1 MKPDLSPA
9 FIPSEKK
16 HFLKLIDGTKKPFTW
31 ISFSYSYWKTALAI
45 LLVITTFS
53 CKRDLD
59 INPPFEGEK
68 LVVNAFISS
77 EEGIM
82 AHISHTTNPV
92 GEFLESKP
100 RNVEDARVLLFEE
113 NTLIAELQHQ
123 ENGNYILPLDDG
135 FVPVA
140 GKKYRIE
147 AKSNKYGEAKS
158 SEVLFPEAVTISYV
172 GLEKISAEPGSG
184 SSIKRG
190 LLSLCLN
197 LNQNQTQFFYLHI
210 HSDEEDMLYYSHYDE
225 FMYNFSDR
233 CMVDSRY
240 GMVFSTECG
249 LSSIDTLRYVFD
261 LQYSQSLEGQ
271 TQYPYYENLRLSV
284 ITVGEEFFEYMGS
297 MNHFIDIEAD
307 MGLLFGVPEPSI
319 TQSNISG
326 GYGLFYALSPLTINL
341 PEIPTEEGESK

>member
-1 MKPDLSPA
+1 MKPILSSS
-9 FIPSEKK
+9 FILPEKK

-31 ISFSYSYWKTALAI
+31 ISFSYTYWQTVFAI
-45 LLVITTFS
+45 LILLTTFS

-68 LVVNAFISS
+68 LVINAFIST
-77 EEGIM
+77 EEGIN
-82 AHISHTTNPV
+82 AHISYTTNPV

-190 LLSLCLN
+190 LLSLCL
-197 LNQNQTQFFYLHI
+197 
-210 HSDEEDMLYYSHYDE
+210 
-225 FMYNFSDR
+225 
-233 CMVDSRY
+233 
-240 GMVFSTECG
+240 
-249 LSSIDTLRYVFD
+249 
-261 LQYSQSLEGQ
+261 
-271 TQYPYYENLRLSV
+271 
-284 ITVGEEFFEYMGS
+284 
-297 MNHFIDIEAD
+297 
-307 MGLLFGVPEPSI
+307 
-319 TQSNISG
+319 
-326 GYGLFYALSPLTINL
+326 
-341 PEIPTEEGESK
+341 